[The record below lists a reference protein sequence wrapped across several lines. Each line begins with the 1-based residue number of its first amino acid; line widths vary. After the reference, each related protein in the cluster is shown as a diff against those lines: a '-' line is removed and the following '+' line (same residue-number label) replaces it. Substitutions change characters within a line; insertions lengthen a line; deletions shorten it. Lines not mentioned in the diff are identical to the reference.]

1 MFRTPRRFAASVAW
15 SWALTIPF
23 WHSPPAARSA
33 DGPTDPAV
41 IRASLDAKEQR
52 VPARGERRG
61 PTIKGQS
68 GAGWWFV
75 PVGITAALAV
85 FGGISLASK
94 RFGLNLGLPGDSGPL
109 RVVGQAR
116 LSPKQSVY
124 LVRVGDRVLILG
136 TGPQGA
142 PTPLGEVT
150 DPAELA
156 RLIPGRTIRANL
168 PTTTF
173 DRRIGGDE

>member
-1 MFRTPRRFAASVAW
+1 MFRTPRRFAAPVAW
-15 SWALTIPF
+15 FWALSFPF
-23 WHSPPAARSA
+23 WPSPPVVRSA
-33 DGPTDPAV
+33 DEPTDPAL
-41 IRASLDAKEQR
+41 IRASLDAKELR

-61 PTIKGQS
+61 PTTKGQS
-68 GAGWWFV
+68 GTGWWFV

-85 FGGISLASK
+85 FGGVSLASK
-94 RFGLNLGLPGDSGPL
+94 RFGLKLGLPGDSGPL
-109 RVVGQAR
+109 RVVGQTR

-136 TGPQGA
+136 TGPGGP
-142 PTPLGEVT
+142 PTPLGEVS

-156 RLIPGRTIRANL
+156 RLIPGRTTRAT
-168 PTTTF
+168 PSTTPF